1 MAGLDQRAARVNGRR
16 ITRQEGPSMNTD
28 VLKGKWTQLK
38 GNVRKQWGK
47 LTDDDVDKIQGDSE
61 ILMGRIQERYGR
73 TRDEAQ
79 REVDRWL
86 QTH

>member
-1 MAGLDQRAARVNGRR
+1 
-16 ITRQEGPSMNTD
+16 MNTD

-47 LTDDDVDKIQGDSE
+47 LTDDDVDQIKGDSE

-73 TRDEAQ
+73 TREEAQ

-86 QTH
+86 QSA